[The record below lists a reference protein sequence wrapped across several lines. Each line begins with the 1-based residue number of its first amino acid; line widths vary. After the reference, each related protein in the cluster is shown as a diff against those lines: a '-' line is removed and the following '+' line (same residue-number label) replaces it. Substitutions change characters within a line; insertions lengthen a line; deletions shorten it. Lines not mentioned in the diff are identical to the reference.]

1 MLRRSAALQPY
12 LLPPGPQHYRAV
24 PKPLHALHAL
34 AGLPKWTGMRAD
46 GSVSADRVALG
57 AKKVLGDCSR
67 ILIFDN
73 SGRVLYSSFP
83 VRSRLERVRA
93 YFETPVCA
101 AVKPA
106 LAAWGW

>member
-1 MLRRSAALQPY
+1 VRVCSHTCFRLGCSTTALHQQPV
-12 LLPPGPQHYRAV
+12 L
-24 PKPLHALHAL
+24 ALHAL
-34 AGLPKWTGMRAD
+34 AGLPQWTGMRAD

-83 VRSRLERVRA
+83 VRPRLRA
-93 YFETPVCA
+93 CQ
-101 AVKPA
+101 
-106 LAAWGW
+106 L